1 MKCLYDYTK
10 DVKYKSFEQ
19 LVNNSLINLGFN
31 INIFGTKLLKDLIL
45 YTYFN
50 QDYDIYFDKIVLDF
64 FAYRSITNI
73 SVNTASHRI
82 CYAIQNIN
90 NTKFKNNFYE
100 ILNVEYDYYFKT
112 PKNLLILFITM
123 LDIKIK
129 SI

>member
-10 DVKYKSFEQ
+10 DTKYKSFER

-50 QDYDIYFDKIVLDF
+50 QEYDIYFDKIVSSF
-64 FAYRSITNI
+64 FKYRSISNI

-90 NTKFKNNFYE
+90 NKMFKDNFY
-100 ILNVEYDYYFKT
+100 IIFNVEYDYYFRS
-112 PKNLLILFITM
+112 PKNLLTLFINV
-123 LDIKIK
+123 LNSK
-129 SI
+129 

>member
-19 LVNNSLINLGFN
+19 LVNNALINLGFN

-64 FAYRSITNI
+64 FSYRSITNI

-90 NTKFKNNFYE
+90 NTKFKNNFYA
-100 ILNVEYDYYFKT
+100 IFNVEYDYYFKT
-112 PKNLLILFITM
+112 PKNLLILFINI
-123 LDIKIK
+123 LNIK
-129 SI
+129 

>member
-45 YTYFN
+45 YAYFN
-50 QDYDIYFDKIVLDF
+50 QDYDIYFDKIVSSFL
-64 FAYRSITNI
+64 AYRSINHV

-82 CYAIQNIN
+82 CYAIQNVN
-90 NTKFKNNFYE
+90 NTMLKENFSS
-100 ILNVEYDYYFKT
+100 IFNIGYDYYFKT
-112 PKNLLILFITM
+112 PKNLLILFINN
-123 LDIKIK
+123 LNNK
-129 SI
+129 

>member
-31 INIFGTKLLKDLIL
+31 INIFGTKLLKDLVL
-45 YTYFN
+45 YSYFN
-50 QDYDIYFDKIVLDF
+50 QDYDIYFDKIVLEF
-64 FAYRSITNI
+64 FEYNSIKNI

-90 NTKFKNNFYE
+90 NKMFKDNFYM
-100 ILNVEYDYYFKT
+100 IFNVEYDYYFRT
-112 PKNLLILFITM
+112 PKNLLILFINI
-123 LDIKIK
+123 LNSK
-129 SI
+129 

>member
-1 MKCLYDYTK
+1 MKCSYDYTK

-31 INIFGTKLLKDLIL
+31 INIFGTKFLKDLIL

-64 FAYRSITNI
+64 FSYRSITNI

-82 CYAIQNIN
+82 CYAIQNVN
-90 NTKFKNNFYE
+90 NTKFKNNFYT
-100 ILNVEYDYYFKT
+100 IFNVEYDYYFKT
-112 PKNLLILFITM
+112 PKNLLILFINI
-123 LDIKIK
+123 LNIQ
-129 SI
+129 

>member
-10 DVKYKSFEQ
+10 DTKYKSFEQ
-19 LVNNSLINLGFN
+19 FVNNSLINLGFN

-50 QDYDIYFDKIVLDF
+50 QEYDIYFDKIASSF
-64 FAYRSITNI
+64 FEYHSINDI

-90 NTKFKNNFYE
+90 NTMLKNNFYT
-100 ILNVEYDYYFKT
+100 IFNVEYDYYFRS
-112 PKNLLILFITM
+112 PKNLLILFINVLNT
-123 LDIKIK
+123 K
-129 SI
+129 

>member
-31 INIFGTKLLKDLIL
+31 INIFGTKLLKDLVL
-45 YTYFN
+45 YSYFN
-50 QDYDIYFDKIVLDF
+50 QDYDIYFDKIVLEF
-64 FAYRSITNI
+64 FEYNSIKNI

-90 NTKFKNNFYE
+90 NKMFKDNFYM
-100 ILNVEYDYYFKT
+100 IFNVEYDYYFRT
-112 PKNLLILFITM
+112 PKNLLILFINILM
-123 LDIKIK
+123 NK
-129 SI
+129 